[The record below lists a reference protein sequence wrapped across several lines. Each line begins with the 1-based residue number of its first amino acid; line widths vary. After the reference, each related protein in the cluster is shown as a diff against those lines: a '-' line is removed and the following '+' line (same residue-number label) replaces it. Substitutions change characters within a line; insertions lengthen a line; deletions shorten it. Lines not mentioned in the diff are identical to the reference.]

1 MPRVRSA
8 YPRSHTAPD
17 AIALRS
23 FAPIFEETYRPGRHR
38 VVTAAEG
45 VRDPEHAGAFAVF
58 VARPR
63 NLWYRDFRSVVDA
76 RRALSVAGRAKD
88 TICSLEFHALHLLHG
103 GSLGTSGEMPAWQ
116 GKVFADSGS
125 SVACVDFGSSSNE
138 SVLPKEPLR

>member
-1 MPRVRSA
+1 MPRACSA

-45 VRDPEHAGAFAVF
+45 VRDPEHAGAFTVF

-88 TICSLEFHALHLLHG
+88 TICPLGFHAHQLSHG

-116 GKVFADSGS
+116 GKS
-125 SVACVDFGSSSNE
+125 SQILDPPCRRMLAQFENLK
-138 SVLPKEPLR
+138 LPQHCS

>member
-23 FAPIFEETYRPGRHR
+23 FALIFEEPHRPGRNR

-45 VRDPEHAGAFAVF
+45 MRDPAHAGAFTVF

-63 NLWYRDFRSVVDA
+63 ILLYRDFRSVVDA
-76 RRALSVAGRAKD
+76 RRALLVAGRAK
-88 TICSLEFHALHLLHG
+88 
-103 GSLGTSGEMPAWQ
+103 GT
-116 GKVFADSGS
+116 F
-125 SVACVDFGSSSNE
+125 N
-138 SVLPKEPLR
+138 

>member
-1 MPRVRSA
+1 MPRARSA

-45 VRDPEHAGAFAVF
+45 VRDPEHAGAFTVF

-63 NLWYRDFRSVVDA
+63 ILLYRDFRSVVDA

-88 TICSLEFHALHLLHG
+88 TICSLG
-103 GSLGTSGEMPAWQ
+103 
-116 GKVFADSGS
+116 
-125 SVACVDFGSSSNE
+125 
-138 SVLPKEPLR
+138 

>member
-23 FAPIFEETYRPGRHR
+23 FALIFEETHRPGRHR

-45 VRDPEHAGAFAVF
+45 VRDPEHAGAFTVF

-63 NLWYRDFRSVVDA
+63 ILLYRDFRSVVDA

-88 TICSLEFHALHLLHG
+88 TICSLGLHALGLLHG
-103 GSLGTSGEMPAWQ
+103 GSRGTSGEMPAWQ
-116 GKVFADSGS
+116 GKS
-125 SVACVDFGSSSNE
+125 SQILD
-138 SVLPKEPLR
+138 LPCMGEARGLLS

>member
-17 AIALRS
+17 VIALRS
-23 FAPIFEETYRPGRHR
+23 FALIFEETYRSGRHR
-38 VVTAAEG
+38 VVTAVEA
-45 VRDPEHAGAFAVF
+45 VRDPEHAGAFTVF

-63 NLWYRDFRSVVDA
+63 NLWYRDFRSVVVA

-88 TICSLEFHALHLLHG
+88 TIFPLGFHAHQLSHG

-116 GKVFADSGS
+116 EVHEEVLAGTGS
-125 SVACVDFGSSSNE
+125 AR
-138 SVLPKEPLR
+138 LRVCRE

>member
-1 MPRVRSA
+1 MLAVACSP

-45 VRDPEHAGAFAVF
+45 VRDPEHAGAFTVF

-63 NLWYRDFRSVVDA
+63 ILLYRDFRSVVDA
-76 RRALSVAGRAKD
+76 RRALSVAGRAK
-88 TICSLEFHALHLLHG
+88 
-103 GSLGTSGEMPAWQ
+103 GTL
-116 GKVFADSGS
+116 
-125 SVACVDFGSSSNE
+125 N
-138 SVLPKEPLR
+138 

>member
-1 MPRVRSA
+1 MAQRGPKTIRWLGLHAQQRLHGGSRWRIDLVPTLVAPARGAMALAWACSA

-38 VVTAAEG
+38 VVTAVEA
-45 VRDPEHAGAFAVF
+45 VRDPEHAGAFTVF

-63 NLWYRDFRSVVDA
+63 NLWYCEFRSVVDA

-88 TICSLEFHALHLLHG
+88 TICSLG
-103 GSLGTSGEMPAWQ
+103 
-116 GKVFADSGS
+116 
-125 SVACVDFGSSSNE
+125 
-138 SVLPKEPLR
+138 

>member
-23 FAPIFEETYRPGRHR
+23 FALIFEETHRPGRHR

-45 VRDPEHAGAFAVF
+45 VRDPEHAGAFTVF

-76 RRALSVAGRAKD
+76 RRALLVAGRAK
-88 TICSLEFHALHLLHG
+88 
-103 GSLGTSGEMPAWQ
+103 GT
-116 GKVFADSGS
+116 F
-125 SVACVDFGSSSNE
+125 N
-138 SVLPKEPLR
+138 

>member
-23 FAPIFEETYRPGRHR
+23 FALIFEETCRPGRHR

-45 VRDPEHAGAFAVF
+45 VRDPEHAGAFTVF

-63 NLWYRDFRSVVDA
+63 ILLYRDFRSIVDA
-76 RRALSVAGRAKD
+76 RRALLVAGRAKG
-88 TICSLEFHALHLLHG
+88 TFNSLGLHARPFPHG

-116 GKVFADSGS
+116 GKSSQILDLPCMLNSG
-125 SVACVDFGSSSNE
+125 
-138 SVLPKEPLR
+138 

>member
-1 MPRVRSA
+1 MAQRGPKTICWLGLHAQQRLHGGSRWRIDLVPTLVAPARGGRARSA

-17 AIALRS
+17 DIVLRS

-45 VRDPEHAGAFAVF
+45 VRDPEHAGAFTVF

-88 TICSLEFHALHLLHG
+88 TICSLG
-103 GSLGTSGEMPAWQ
+103 
-116 GKVFADSGS
+116 
-125 SVACVDFGSSSNE
+125 
-138 SVLPKEPLR
+138 